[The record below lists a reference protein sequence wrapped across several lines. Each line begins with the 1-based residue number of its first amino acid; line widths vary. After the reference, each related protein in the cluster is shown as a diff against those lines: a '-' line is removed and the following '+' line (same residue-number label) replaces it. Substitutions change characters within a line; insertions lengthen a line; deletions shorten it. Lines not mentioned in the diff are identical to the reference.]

1 MRAIVNKKYGSPEN
15 LKLETVPK
23 PAPKPNE
30 ILIKIINTT
39 VSAGD
44 CEVRRM
50 KMPILFWLPIRLYM
64 GLLKPRINILGQE
77 LSGVIEAVGSNVT
90 NFKVG
95 DEVLAATEMNLGA
108 YAEYIVLPADGA
120 ITLKP
125 AEISFKEAAAL
136 PVGSINAIY
145 FLRSINITHN
155 QKILINGAGGSI
167 GTLAIQIAKSYNAEV
182 TAVDKKE
189 KLQRLKE
196 IGSNRV
202 IDYMSQDITK
212 INETFDV
219 IFEVSGKLS
228 YKRCKNLLK
237 KDGIF
242 ISANPTLLLM
252 LQKIW
257 TSRSTGR
264 KVITGV
270 ADNNK
275 HYLNQIINLVIEGKV
290 KPAIDKCYPIEKI
303 VEAHRYVESES
314 KIGNVIINV
323 AEKG

>member
-15 LKLETVPK
+15 LKLEEVPK
-23 PAPKPNE
+23 PIPKPNE
-30 ILIKIINTT
+30 VLIKIINTT

-44 CEVRRM
+44 CEVRKM

-77 LSGVIEAVGSNVT
+77 LSGVIEAVGSDVT
-90 NFKVG
+90 NFSLG

-120 ITLKP
+120 IAIKP
-125 AEISFKEAAAL
+125 AEISFEQAASL
-136 PVGSINAIY
+136 PVGSINAVY
-145 FLRSINITHN
+145 FLQSIKINHN

-167 GTLAIQIAKSYNAEV
+167 GTLAIQIAKSQNAEV
-182 TAVDKKE
+182 TAVDKNE

-196 IGSNRV
+196 IGADRV
-202 IDYMSQDITK
+202 IDYNSEDVTK

-228 YKRCKNLLK
+228 YSRCKNLLGTN
-237 KDGIF
+237 GIF

-252 LQKIW
+252 VQKIW
-257 TSRSTGR
+257 TTRKRGK

-275 HYLNQIINLVIEGKV
+275 EYLNQIIKLVKEGKV
-290 KPAIDKCYPIEKI
+290 KPVIDKSYPLDKI
-303 VEAHRYVESES
+303 AEAHRYVESES

-323 AEKG
+323 TSK